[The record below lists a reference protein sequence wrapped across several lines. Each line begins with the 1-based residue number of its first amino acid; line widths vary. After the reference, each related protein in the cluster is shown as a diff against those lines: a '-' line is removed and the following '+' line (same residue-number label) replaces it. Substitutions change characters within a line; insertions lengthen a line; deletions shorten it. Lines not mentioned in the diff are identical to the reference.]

1 MKFEAFEVCFYITLN
16 DPIFFVPLT
25 QSRNDR
31 VPQFLIFFRFV
42 SFCCFF
48 FSQVARLQEENR
60 ELKSKIQSLTDSSGG
75 IPLDLSREFEQRV
88 KRLEAEL
95 EVVEDQRRKATQ
107 EVVKLQS
114 QLSESQ
120 HAARGHKEVLVSEV
134 SCSPCALTIEQ
145 KFRFQIL
152 DFLHDYW
159 NATFR
164 LYRPDPSHRA
174 FGYYTRSRDTEE
186 RYWNNNFVKWKGK
199 FRCYQP
205 K

>member
-1 MKFEAFEVCFYITLN
+1 MKFEAVEVCFYITLN
-16 DPIFFVPLT
+16 DPIFFLVPLT

-31 VPQFLIFFRFV
+31 VPQFLIFFPFV
-42 SFCCFF
+42 SFGCFF

-60 ELKSKIQSLTDSSGG
+60 ELKSKIQSLTDSNGG

-107 EVVKLQS
+107 EVVNLQS

-134 SCSPCALTIEQ
+134 SCSPCALSIQQ
-145 KFRFQIL
+145 KFRL
-152 DFLHDYW
+152 
-159 NATFR
+159 
-164 LYRPDPSHRA
+164 
-174 FGYYTRSRDTEE
+174 
-186 RYWNNNFVKWKGK
+186 
-199 FRCYQP
+199 
-205 K
+205 

>member
-42 SFCCFF
+42 SFCCCF

-134 SCSPCALTIEQ
+134 SCCPCALTIEQ

-174 FGYYTRSRDTEE
+174 FGYYT
-186 RYWNNNFVKWKGK
+186 
-199 FRCYQP
+199 
-205 K
+205 

>member
-1 MKFEAFEVCFYITLN
+1 ML
-16 DPIFFVPLT
+16 
-25 QSRNDR
+25 
-31 VPQFLIFFRFV
+31 QFLIYFPFV
-42 SFCCFF
+42 CLSFF
-48 FSQVARLQEENR
+48 FLFFFQVARLQEENR
-60 ELKSKIQSLTDSSGG
+60 ELKSKIQSLTDFSGG

-134 SCSPCALTIEQ
+134 SCSPCALSIQQ
-145 KFRFQIL
+145 KFRFHIL
-152 DFLHDYW
+152 SFLHDYW

-164 LYRPDPSHRA
+164 LCRPDPSHRA
-174 FGYYTRSRDTEE
+174 FGYYT
-186 RYWNNNFVKWKGK
+186 
-199 FRCYQP
+199 
-205 K
+205 

>member
-31 VPQFLIFFRFV
+31 VPQFLIFFPFV

-88 KRLEAEL
+88 KRLETEL
-95 EVVEDQRRKATQ
+95 EVVEDQRRIATQ

-134 SCSPCALTIEQ
+134 SCCPCALTLEQ

-164 LYRPDPSHRA
+164 LYRPDPSHRV
-174 FGYYTRSRDTEE
+174 FGYYT
-186 RYWNNNFVKWKGK
+186 
-199 FRCYQP
+199 
-205 K
+205 